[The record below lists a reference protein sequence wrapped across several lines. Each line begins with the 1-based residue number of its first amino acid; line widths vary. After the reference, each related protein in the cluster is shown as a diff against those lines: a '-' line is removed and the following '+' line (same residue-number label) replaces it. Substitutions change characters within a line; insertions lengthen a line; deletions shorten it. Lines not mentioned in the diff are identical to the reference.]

1 MHGVNLIHFKNLS
14 NEEYVITMPNI
25 YARGI
30 LFGRMFMELGDH
42 ASVTCPSSD
51 MICEM
56 EFKIKGMFMG
66 GYNHIA
72 GKIKRVSSGEV
83 LYSIHGKWTDVI
95 YLVNEKTKEE
105 SIFFSPE
112 ETAKYAIVVNSIEEQ
127 EEFESRRYTVGLC
140 SPYWK

>member
-1 MHGVNLIHFKNLS
+1 MHGFNLIRFQNLS

-30 LFGRMFMELGDH
+30 LFGRMFMELGEL
-42 ASVTCPSSD
+42 ATVTCPKSD
-51 MICEM
+51 LICEV
-56 EFKIKGMFMG
+56 EFKVKGMFMG

-83 LYSIHGKWTDVI
+83 LYSIHGKWTDTI

-105 SIFFSPE
+105 TVLFSPE
-112 ETAKYAIVVNSIEEQ
+112 DTLVHPIAVKPIEEQ
-127 EEFESRRYTVGLC
+127 EEFESRRYFF
-140 SPYWK
+140 P